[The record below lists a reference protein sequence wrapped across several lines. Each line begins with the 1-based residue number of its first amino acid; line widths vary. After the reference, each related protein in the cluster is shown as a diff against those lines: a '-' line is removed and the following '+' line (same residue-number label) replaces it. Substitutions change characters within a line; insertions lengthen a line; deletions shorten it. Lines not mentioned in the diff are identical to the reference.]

1 MMKPNGTRLER
12 GTFSRRRAL
21 LLIPFAAAVVAPVSL
36 FARSRFEQP
45 AAAVDSIRATSQYQ
59 DAVLLGRAWTL
70 PAAQRMQPG
79 FRFQRN
85 SSSCGPASLANV
97 FRSLG
102 QAVDEAA
109 VVAGTGKCWTSVCF
123 GGVTLDELS
132 GIATANPAHR
142 VKVLRDLS
150 FEQFMDHLRHSNDP
164 QRRYIVNFDRG
175 PLFGQ
180 GHGHHSPIGGYLERE
195 NLAFILDTNES
206 YKPFL
211 VDPRRLFE
219 AVNTVDCTGGKK
231 RGLLLIE

>member
-1 MMKPNGTRLER
+1 MKSTGTLLER

-21 LLIPFAAAVVAPVSL
+21 LLIPIAAAVVAPVSL
-36 FARSRFEQP
+36 FAGSRFAQP
-45 AAAVDSIRATSQYQ
+45 AATVDSIRGTSQYQ
-59 DAVLLGRAWTL
+59 DAALLAHAWTL
-70 PAAQRMQPG
+70 PAAQRIKPT

-97 FRSLG
+97 FRSFG
-102 QAVDEAA
+102 HDVDEAA
-109 VVAGTGKCWTSVCF
+109 VVAGTGKCWTGICF
-123 GGVTLDELS
+123 GGVTLDELA
-132 GIATANPAHR
+132 GIATANQAHR

-175 PLFGQ
+175 PLFG
-180 GHGHHSPIGGYLERE
+180 HSRGHHSPIGGYLERE
-195 NLAFILDTNES
+195 NLAFIVDTNES

-219 AVNTVDCTGGKK
+219 AMNTVDSTAGKT
-231 RGLLLIE
+231 RGLLLVE